1 MALLQSAEPI
11 SDELVIRLGA
21 RTVALGA
28 ETDLGVK
35 VYRGRRYVD
44 DTMIPCCVLLEGQDE
59 PERKNVRATY
69 EIVRPYAALAY
80 LPCDPDHPNVAG
92 HAGIRDMKRAIFQGA
107 GRDANTLDGKVAE
120 VVYVGSAIGPRADG
134 AAFVVATVEFSVRYV
149 EDLLA
154 P

>member
-11 SDELVIRLGA
+11 SDELVTRLES

-92 HAGIRDMKRAIFQGA
+92 HAGIRDLKRAVFA
-107 GRDANTLDGKVAE
+107 GLGRETGTLDGRVAE
-120 VVYVGSAIGPRADG
+120 VRYEGSAIGPRADG

-149 EDLLA
+149 EDLLS

>member
-1 MALLQSAEPI
+1 MALLQSAELI
-11 SDELVIRLGA
+11 SDELVARLETL
-21 RTVALGA
+21 TVALGA

-44 DTMIPCCVLLEGQDE
+44 DTMIPCAVLLEGQDE
-59 PERKNVRATY
+59 PERKNVRTAY

-92 HAGIRDMKRAIFQGA
+92 HAGIRDLKRKLFASTDGK
-107 GRDANTLDGKVAE
+107 GTLDGKVAE
-120 VVYVGSAIGPRADG
+120 VSYLGSAVGPRGDG
-134 AAFVVATVEFSVRYV
+134 AAFVVATVEFAVRYV
-149 EDLLA
+149 EDLVN